1 MSVRGLIF
9 GSCASL
15 CAVLVAL
22 AAWEAADALSD
33 ALGLGPLRP
42 LILVTALFLSLTL
55 LQAAWDRVERIIRPP
70 SRRGHV

>member
-1 MSVRGLIF
+1 VSLRGLIL

-22 AAWEAADALSD
+22 AAWEAADALVD
-33 ALGLGPLRP
+33 ALGLGSLRP
-42 LILVTALFLSLTL
+42 LILVTVLFLSLTA
-55 LQAAWDRVERIIRPP
+55 LQAVWDRVERIIRPS